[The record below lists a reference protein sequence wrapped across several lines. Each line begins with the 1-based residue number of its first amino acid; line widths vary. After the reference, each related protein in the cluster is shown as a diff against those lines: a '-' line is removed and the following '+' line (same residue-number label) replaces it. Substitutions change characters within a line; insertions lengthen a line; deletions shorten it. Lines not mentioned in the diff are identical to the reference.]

1 MHVHECSTRP
11 LTVESSPVC
20 AHVVLL
26 FPGHLAVTG
35 GWRINTMGKRGR
47 FNTDPFTA
55 NQHSLLLCS
64 NAVLPCSPVCIV
76 LTTVILLL
84 CVCSGWKLEGQLTE
98 EHHLLAERETFGITF
113 VLFLLLSVPVT
124 DGIHAVLRGFVFYPR
139 HHVEGNDF
147 VVSGCQQN
155 QRRSSPS
162 MEASTS
168 TSVPTFLPSPT
179 PSSPGY
185 LHFFQEYQAI
195 SVLVE
200 HYNYTGKL
208 KDRYRE
214 GLKPEGIA
222 FLVVCLLIVLENA
235 VVLVAI
241 WRNKKFHL
249 PMYYLLGNLTLSD
262 LLAGITYMA
271 NIIMSGPNTLKL
283 TPLLW
288 FLREGGVFITLAAS
302 VISLLAIAIERHVTM
317 VTMRPYHGAKRGRM
331 VALIGASWALAGF
344 LGVLPILGWNC
355 IHSLDQCSTVLPLYA
370 KSYILF
376 CVTVFSAVLLA
387 IVVLYVRVFR
397 IVRINTQRQRL
408 GPSGS
413 LRKGLARKSQKYIA
427 LLKTVT
433 IVLGVF
439 IACWLPLF
447 LLLLLD
453 FFCPTRIWLLYKAD
467 YFLGVAMVNSLLN
480 PIIYTLTSKDMRRAI
495 LRLLCRPCLMTKDGQ
510 VKKIGMPFLECS
522 FSKTELPSQ
531 KLEGG
536 VETTVSSGNVI
547 TTPSPIKA
555 LYPKLFKS

>member
-1 MHVHECSTRP
+1 MEASSSTYAATP
-11 LTVESSPVC
+11 PSTPIFQTAPTSPS
-20 AHVVLL
+20 
-26 FPGHLAVTG
+26 PGHLQFF
-35 GWRINTMGKRGR
+35 W
-47 FNTDPFTA
+47 
-55 NQHSLLLCS
+55 L
-64 NAVLPCSPVCIV
+64 
-76 LTTVILLL
+76 
-84 CVCSGWKLEGQLTE
+84 
-98 EHHLLAERETFGITF
+98 
-113 VLFLLLSVPVT
+113 
-124 DGIHAVLRGFVFYPR
+124 
-139 HHVEGNDF
+139 
-147 VVSGCQQN
+147 
-155 QRRSSPS
+155 
-162 MEASTS
+162 
-168 TSVPTFLPSPT
+168 
-179 PSSPGY
+179 Y
-185 LHFFQEYQAI
+185 LNN
-195 SVLVE
+195 SVLLE
-200 HYNYTGKL
+200 HYHYTGKL
-208 KDRYRE
+208 QEDRYRD
-214 GLKPEGIA
+214 GLKPEAIT
-222 FLVVCLLIVLENA
+222 FLVVCLLIILENA
-235 VVLVAI
+235 VVLIAI

-271 NIIMSGPNTLKL
+271 NIIMSGPNSLKL

-331 VALIGASWALAGF
+331 LALIGASWALAGF

-355 IHSLDQCSTVLPLYA
+355 ILRLDQCSTVLPLYD

-376 CVTVFSAVLLA
+376 CVSVFSAVLLA

-397 IVRINTQRQRL
+397 IVRTNTQRQRIGL
-408 GPSGS
+408 SAS
-413 LRKGLARKSQKYIA
+413 LRKGFARKSQKYIA

-453 FFCPTRIWLLYKAD
+453 FFDPTRFWLLYKAD
-467 YFLGVAMVNSLLN
+467 YFLGVAIVNSLLN

-495 LRLLCRPCLMTKDGQ
+495 LRLLCRPCLMTRDGQ
-510 VKKIGMPFLECS
+510 VKKIGIPFLECS
-522 FSKTELPSQ
+522 FSKTEVASQ

-536 VETTVSSGNVI
+536 VETTISTGNII

>member
-1 MHVHECSTRP
+1 
-11 LTVESSPVC
+11 
-20 AHVVLL
+20 
-26 FPGHLAVTG
+26 
-35 GWRINTMGKRGR
+35 
-47 FNTDPFTA
+47 
-55 NQHSLLLCS
+55 
-64 NAVLPCSPVCIV
+64 
-76 LTTVILLL
+76 
-84 CVCSGWKLEGQLTE
+84 
-98 EHHLLAERETFGITF
+98 
-113 VLFLLLSVPVT
+113 
-124 DGIHAVLRGFVFYPR
+124 
-139 HHVEGNDF
+139 
-147 VVSGCQQN
+147 
-155 QRRSSPS
+155 
-162 MEASTS
+162 MEASRAAYAWA
-168 TSVPTFLPSPT
+168 SPT
-179 PSSPGY
+179 TAVTTPTTSSATS
-185 LHFFQEYQAI
+185 LLQFFSEYQDNAVI
-195 SVLVE
+195 VE

-208 KDRYRE
+208 QGDRYRE

-235 VVLVAI
+235 VVLLAI

-271 NIIMSGPNTLKL
+271 NIVMSGPNTLKL

-331 VALIGASWALAGF
+331 LALIGASWALAGL

-370 KSYILF
+370 KSYILV
-376 CVTVFSAVLLA
+376 CVTAFSLILLA

-397 IVRINTQRQRL
+397 IVRTNTQRA
-408 GPSGS
+408 GTGS
-413 LRKGLARKSQKYIA
+413 LRKGLARKSQKYLA

-433 IVLGVF
+433 IVLCVF

-453 FFCPTRIWLLYKAD
+453 FFCAARACRLLLKAD

-495 LRLLCRPCLMTKDGQ
+495 LRLLCGPCLMTKDGQ
-510 VKKIGMPFLECS
+510 VKKLGIPFLECS
-522 FSKTELPSQ
+522 FSKTEVASHRV
-531 KLEGG
+531 EGL
-536 VETTVSSGNVI
+536 ETTISSGNII

-555 LYPKLFKS
+555 LYPKLFKA

>member
-1 MHVHECSTRP
+1 MEDKHNWDV
-11 LTVESSPVC
+11 
-20 AHVVLL
+20 
-26 FPGHLAVTG
+26 F
-35 GWRINTMGKRGR
+35 
-47 FNTDPFTA
+47 FNAAP
-55 NQHSLLLCS
+55 
-64 NAVLPCSPVCIV
+64 PCSPVCI
-76 LTTVILLL
+76 LFTTVILLL
-84 CVCSGWKLEGQLTE
+84 CVCSGRTLGGQRTE
-98 EHHLLAERETFGITF
+98 ERHLLVKRETFRITCGSF
-113 VLFLLLSVPVT
+113 QLLSALVT
-124 DGIHAVLRGFVFYPR
+124 DGIHTVLRGFVFYSR

-147 VVSGCQQN
+147 VVSSCQQN
-155 QRRSSPS
+155 QRKPSPS

-168 TSVPTFLPSPT
+168 TSAPTFLPSPT

-185 LHFFQEYQAI
+185 LHFFQEYQDI

-208 KDRYRE
+208 QKDRYRE
-214 GLKPEGIA
+214 GLQPEGIA

-408 GPSGS
+408 GLSGS

-536 VETTVSSGNVI
+536 LETTMSSGNVI